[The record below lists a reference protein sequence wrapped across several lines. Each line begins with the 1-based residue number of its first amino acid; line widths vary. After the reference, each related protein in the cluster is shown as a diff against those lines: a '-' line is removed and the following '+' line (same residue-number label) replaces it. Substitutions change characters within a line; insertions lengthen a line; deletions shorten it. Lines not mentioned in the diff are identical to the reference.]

1 MRKYI
6 KEDKMKYAI
15 VNTTIVMTDHL
26 IPNGVIVIE
35 DGKIADFGK
44 MGKVNTDGLDTVDA
58 EGAYTGPGLIDIH
71 THAGAGTFFYENA
84 ELAANNILMHGVT
97 DVMPALY
104 FSSTGPELI
113 EQINM
118 LKEMKESGKAPNII
132 GLYMEAPYMN
142 PKFGCNRENNPWKY
156 PINRDDYMPVL
167 EAGRDFVKV
176 WVVAPERDKIEEFVR
191 DAKAIDPKV
200 RFSVG
205 HSESEPERIE
215 ALIPYGLCLA
225 THHMNA
231 TGTLQKYPE
240 CRTACVD
247 ETALYN
253 DCIYTELICDKVGI
267 HVSPYLLRLV
277 KKIKGDDRVILISDA
292 YVDHGPIPE
301 GDLYEG
307 ADDINFDMTGEIAG
321 SNMVLDGSC
330 RNMMVHTGASL
341 CQVFK
346 YASTNPA
353 AMLGLSDKGRI
364 ARGNVAN
371 LISVDPEFNVKSVYL
386 NGNKIK

>member
-1 MRKYI
+1 
-6 KEDKMKYAI
+6 MKYAI
-15 VNTTIVMTDHL
+15 INTTIVMTDHL
-26 IPNGVIVIE
+26 IPNGVIVVE
-35 DGKIADFGK
+35 DGRISDFGR
-44 MGKVNTDGLDTVDA
+44 MGKVCIDGLEAFDA

-84 ELAANNILMHGVT
+84 EVAARNILEAGVT

-104 FSSTGPELI
+104 FSSTKEELI

-118 LKEMKESGKAPNII
+118 LREVKESGKAPNII

-142 PKFGCNRENNPWKY
+142 PKFGCNKENNPWRFD
-156 PINRDDYMPVL
+156 INRDEYMPVL
-167 EAGRDFVKV
+167 EAGRGFVKV
-176 WVVAPERDKIEEFVR
+176 WVVAPEREKIDEFVR
-191 DAKAIDPKV
+191 DAKAVDPNV

-205 HSESEPERIE
+205 HSESEPEKIE
-215 ALIPYGLCLA
+215 MLMPYGLCLA

-253 DCIYTELICDKVGI
+253 DSIYTELICDKVGI

-277 KKIKGDDRVILISDA
+277 KKIKGDDKVILISDA

-307 ADDINFDMTGEIAG
+307 ADDINFDFTGEIAG
-321 SNMVLDGSC
+321 SNMVLSGSC
-330 RNMMVHTGASL
+330 RNMMVHTGASI

-353 AMLGLSDKGRI
+353 TMLGLADKGKI

-371 LISVDPEFNVKSVYL
+371 LVTVDHEFKVKSVYL

>member
-1 MRKYI
+1 
-6 KEDKMKYAI
+6 MKYAI
-15 VNTTIVMTDHL
+15 INTTLVMTDHL
-26 IPNGVIVIE
+26 IPNAVIVIE
-35 DGKIADFGK
+35 DGKIFDFGK
-44 MGKVNTDGLDTVDA
+44 MGKINIDGIETIDA
-58 EGAYTGPGLIDIH
+58 CGLYTGPGLIDIH
-71 THAGAGTFFYENA
+71 THAGAGTFFYDDA
-84 ELAANNILMHGVT
+84 ELAASNVLGHGVT

-104 FSSTGPELI
+104 FSSTGPELV

-118 LKEMKESGKAPNII
+118 LKKMRDSGKAPNII

-142 PKFGCNRENNPWKY
+142 PKFGCNRDNNPWKH
-156 PINRDDYMPVL
+156 PINRDDYIPLL

-176 WVVAPERDKIEEFVR
+176 WVVAPERDRIEEFVR
-191 DAKAIDPKV
+191 DAKAMDPKV

-215 ALIPYGLCLA
+215 ALMPYGLCLA

-247 ETALYN
+247 EAALYN
-253 DCIYTELICDKVGI
+253 DKIYTELICDKLGI

-277 KKIKGDDRVILISDA
+277 KKVKGDDKIILISDA

-301 GDLYEG
+301 GDLYKG
-307 ADDINFDMTGEIAG
+307 ADDINFDFSGEIAG

-353 AMLGLSDKGRI
+353 EMLGLDDRGRI
-364 ARGNVAN
+364 ARGCVAN
-371 LISVDPEFNVKSVYL
+371 LISVDHEFNVKSVYL
-386 NGNKIK
+386 NGKKIK

>member
-1 MRKYI
+1 
-6 KEDKMKYAI
+6 
-15 VNTTIVMTDHL
+15 
-26 IPNGVIVIE
+26 
-35 DGKIADFGK
+35 
-44 MGKVNTDGLDTVDA
+44 
-58 EGAYTGPGLIDIH
+58 
-71 THAGAGTFFYENA
+71 
-84 ELAANNILMHGVT
+84 
-97 DVMPALY
+97 
-104 FSSTGPELI
+104 
-113 EQINM
+113 
-118 LKEMKESGKAPNII
+118 
-132 GLYMEAPYMN
+132 MN
-142 PKFGCNRENNPWKY
+142 PKFGCNRENNPWKN
-156 PINRDDYMPVL
+156 PINRDDYMPIL
-167 EAGRDFVKV
+167 LAGKDFVKV
-176 WVVAPERDKIEEFVR
+176 WVVAPERENIEEFVK
-191 DAKAIDPKV
+191 DAISVDPKV

-215 ALIPYGLCLA
+215 ALLGYGLCLA

-231 TGTLQKYPE
+231 TGTLEKYPE

-253 DCIYTELICDKVGI
+253 DSIYTELICDKVGI

-277 KKIKGDDRVILISDA
+277 KKIKGDDKIILISDA

-307 ADDINFDMTGEIAG
+307 ADDINFDFSGEIAG

-341 CQVFK
+341 TQVFK

-353 AMLGLSDKGRI
+353 KMLGITDRGRI

-371 LISVDPEFNVKSVYL
+371 LVTVDHEFNVKSVYL
-386 NGNKIK
+386 NGNKVK